1 MKCKGKHEKNK
12 VYIHKQNLLNQALII
27 NMLNDMKIMCDM
39 KITDILLKQKIG
51 TVGAT
56 L

>member
-1 MKCKGKHEKNK
+1 MKCKRKHEKNK

-27 NMLNDMKIMCDM
+27 NMLNDMKTTCDIKIM
-39 KITDILLKQKIG
+39 DILLKHKIG